1 VNESHLIEELLGL
14 LQKMHEE
21 RGVPQGESLEN
32 RNILQ
37 GNSPSDPNN
46 RISPA
51 LNSNERRRTTE
62 IATLF
67 AKTFVEY
74 NKKYKKDE
82 KPQTLIS
89 QTRGRLSSPPPL
101 PEDKKGKGM
110 LGMILGGLALLG
122 ASIGGIIASISG
134 FFGDT
139 ASKVIEAVSK
149 LGFLGALKVLSQTI
163 LKKLSLKVLKKLP
176 FIGGLIGFYF
186 AYKEFKAGNIFKG
199 LAELVSA
206 FLNFIP
212 GIGFMLSIGADL
224 LIAWADNKGMFSEG
238 GSLSPENG
246 WKTIKGWMSTIGK
259 TIMDNAL
266 YLPVIGTFKRFGMAY
281 DAFKSGSIGEGL
293 KQVGLGILTLGGG
306 GAIIKGVEVLAGW
319 MNSAKEPEGSF
330 QKDNS
335 WLGRIKK
342 WIVSKL
348 NDLPEFLKVP
358 MRWFGILDDGG
369 NTGVGEFGAV
379 AWRGAKDGVSMVS
392 DFVGGIWEKIKIP
405 LGDTIGKVGGFF
417 SDTWGSIKEKSQ
429 AGFEKIIDNLPGI
442 MERIDTASSKVFDT
456 MSNYLSQTWKDL
468 KEVTSMGIDYIKEKS
483 PAIIENVKS
492 LFTNIGEGIVGIA
505 KSIGNWI
512 KKINIFDDSS
522 PAVQSGMSESDK
534 AARAN
539 AAGYESWEDY
549 KKADWKWKSATPD
562 VNLSKELTSPIVG
575 GVHSKSIDKLHEAA
589 KIQIKLLGEISHWG
603 KLSLIELKRMSGN
616 KGGNNVSMNMSVP
629 SSPSQS
635 LEMVGDNRNGYASS
649 VYALA

>member
-1 VNESHLIEELLGL
+1 VNDSHLIEELLGL

-32 RNILQ
+32 KNILQ

-46 RISPA
+46 RVSPA
-51 LNSNERRRTTE
+51 LNSNERRRTSE

-82 KPQTLIS
+82 KPRTLIS

-281 DAFKSGSIGEGL
+281 DAFKGGNIGEGL

-319 MNSAKEPEGSF
+319 MDSAKEPEGSF

-379 AWRGAKDGVSMVS
+379 AWKGAKDGTKMVS
-392 DFVGGIWEKIKIP
+392 DFVGDVWKN
-405 LGDTIGKVGGFF
+405 
-417 SDTWGSIKEKSQ
+417 IKEASQ
-429 AGFEKIIDNLPGI
+429 IGF
-442 MERIDTASSKVFDT
+442 
-456 MSNYLSQTWKDL
+456 
-468 KEVTSMGIDYIKEKS
+468 DYIKEKV
-483 PAIIENVKS
+483 PNIVDNVKAMFS
-492 LFTNIGEGIVGIA
+492 KVFDGFRQIA
-505 KSIGNWI
+505 KSVGDWI
-512 KKINIFDDSS
+512 KNLNPLGD
-522 PAVQSGMSESDK
+522 GGELTESQK
-534 AARAN
+534 AARAK
-539 AAGYESWEDY
+539 AAGYSSWREYEKSGWVWKTGNVVVDKAVKDTTTFGSEEERHERNERLFGEAKARQMAYKRARMQNVPIQDILVDKAVKSNSIKYYDDKFKDKTDKIKLQSMSSKDLQVESITQL
-549 KKADWKWKSATPD
+549 K
-562 VNLSKELTSPIVG
+562 
-575 GVHSKSIDKLHEAA
+575 EAA

-603 KLSLIELKRMSGN
+603 KLSLMELKRMSGGG
-616 KGGNNVSMNMSVP
+616 GGNSNVSVNASMP
-629 SSPSQS
+629 SPPSQS
-635 LEMVGDNRNGYASS
+635 LEMLGDNRNGYASS